1 MNFGSDLQNFEIK
14 IEENPSLSS
23 LLGTKPLEIQF
34 VTIVFCWSGIRAT
47 HWGNL
52 LLTPYAPD
60 HDSIGQAAT
69 SLIWQSVAKTS
80 MKPHLKFINVF
91 LHGIF
96 FADFSIS
103 ANFQIISKIN

>member
-1 MNFGSDLQNFEIK
+1 MDSQNILTLV
-14 IEENPSLSS
+14 N
-23 LLGTKPLEIQF
+23 PLEIQF

-69 SLIWQSVAKTS
+69 SLIWQSVAK
-80 MKPHLKFINVF
+80 MFVKLHLNDV
-91 LHGIF
+91 
-96 FADFSIS
+96 IS
-103 ANFQIISKIN
+103 VKLRYYGTAPQISKQPSTLF